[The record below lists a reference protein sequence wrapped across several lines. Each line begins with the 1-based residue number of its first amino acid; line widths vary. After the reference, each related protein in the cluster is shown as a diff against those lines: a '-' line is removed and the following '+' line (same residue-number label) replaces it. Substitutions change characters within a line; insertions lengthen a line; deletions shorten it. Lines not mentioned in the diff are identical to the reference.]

1 MNIKEAPLLSRL
13 VLHTAT
19 LAFWIIVF
27 DLLLLEILTFRLH
40 SLLPLVGQTEYY
52 SSASVHVFRLCVF
65 ASAGNCV
72 LLGGGGH
79 VPVCVTCGHI
89 HKNVPQP

>member
-1 MNIKEAPLLSRL
+1 M
-13 VLHTAT
+13 HTAT

-52 SSASVHVFRLCVF
+52 SSVSVPVFRLCVF

-72 LLGGGGH
+72 LCGGDTCL
-79 VPVCVTCGHI
+79 CVSCVATSTEMYLSPEI
-89 HKNVPQP
+89 HLHFLFHFHS